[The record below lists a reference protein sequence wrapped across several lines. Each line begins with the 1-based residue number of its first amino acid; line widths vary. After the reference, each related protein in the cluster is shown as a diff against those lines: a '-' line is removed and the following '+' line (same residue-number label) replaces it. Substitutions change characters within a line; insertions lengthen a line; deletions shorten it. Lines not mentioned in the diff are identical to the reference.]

1 MCVWREKKEKI
12 KGGVTGQEVQTLVDF
27 LCHKKNPFI
36 SIVTRFSTT
45 SKVTWCETGT
55 TTYIQIQMNWNQ
67 NSELSIF
74 LFFSNWMNNWM
85 VMSVISRNHHAL
97 HQLFISQRKK
107 KRKRTKEENRSSADE
122 RNLKWRGSW
131 HDGVYM
137 EMTIKPNTTISFDCR
152 HRSTKKKN

>member
-1 MCVWREKKEKI
+1 
-12 KGGVTGQEVQTLVDF
+12 
-27 LCHKKNPFI
+27 
-36 SIVTRFSTT
+36 
-45 SKVTWCETGT
+45 
-55 TTYIQIQMNWNQ
+55 
-67 NSELSIF
+67 
-74 LFFSNWMNNWM
+74 MNNWM

-107 KRKRTKEENRSSADE
+107 EKNKKKKTKEENRSSADE

-152 HRSTKKKN
+152 HRSTKRKKKTKKKKKKKLLFPFFFSSIINKSSSAEGQKKISKLLFRLVITCAGR